1 MWVRGDGLDVKDGV
15 IWTLNPHVL
24 CPPDPLGLIDAQK
37 DRLASCDNDI
47 NAKQELISFISFGTT
62 ISHKI
67 LSGGIFCLTLIW
79 EYFKYLF

>member
-1 MWVRGDGLDVKDGV
+1 MRVRGDGLDVKDCV

-47 NAKQELISFISFGTT
+47 NAKQELIRWNYNLAQDPKWWYF
-62 ISHKI
+62 
-67 LSGGIFCLTLIW
+67 LPDLNLRIF
-79 EYFKYLF
+79 

>member
-15 IWTLNPHVL
+15 IWTLNP
-24 CPPDPLGLIDAQK
+24 QK
-37 DRLASCDNDI
+37 DRLTSCDNDI
-47 NAKQELISFISFGTT
+47 NAKQELIGFISFGTT